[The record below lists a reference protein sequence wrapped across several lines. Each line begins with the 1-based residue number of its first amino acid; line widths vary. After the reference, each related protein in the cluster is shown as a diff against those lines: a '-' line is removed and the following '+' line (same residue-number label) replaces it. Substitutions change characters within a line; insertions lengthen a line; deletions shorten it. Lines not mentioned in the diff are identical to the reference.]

1 MNYYKRHLGDY
12 AKDTNGLTMTE
23 HGAFTLLLDRYYA
36 SEQPFDKE
44 DAMRVCRP
52 ASPAEAKAVEYVL
65 RKFFTLDD
73 AGMYR
78 NDRADAEIQKAQTKA
93 EVNRE
98 VGKKGG
104 RPAKSGNPKETQ
116 TVLKQNPD
124 ENPEGTQDEPIGNPS
139 HYSITPLLQKEEKI
153 GASPDGEALTLT
165 AERQPAIPYQ
175 AIVHTYNATMVN
187 LPKVREISADRKTAM
202 RKAWMTSDQRQSV
215 EFWRA
220 YFEECAAEPFTNG
233 TGPYTGEHAN
243 WRPDFDYL
251 MRSKVI
257 TRIFE
262 RAMDRLERSAA

>member
-139 HYSITPLLQKEEKI
+139 HYSTTPRKKRTPVVPESGDVVQQVLSAYHEVLPNCRHHFTVTPSLDRRIRKVN
-153 GASPDGEALTLT
+153 AMA
-165 AERQPAIPYQ
+165 Q
-175 AIVHTYNATMVN
+175 AVTKQQGWGMG
-187 LPKVREISADRKTAM
+187 P
-202 RKAWMTSDQRQSV
+202 V
-215 EFWRA
+215 EFWTA
-220 YFEECAAEPFTNG
+220 YFGECSADAWLRGDVPNPNNPSWKQHLACLIHDDRFQTIMDTAIARVGAEQQVAA
-233 TGPYTGEHAN
+233 
-243 WRPDFDYL
+243 
-251 MRSKVI
+251 
-257 TRIFE
+257 
-262 RAMDRLERSAA
+262 

>member
-139 HYSITPLLQKEEKI
+139 HYSITPLRKKRTPVVP
-153 GASPDGEALTLT
+153 ASGDVVAVVLAAYHEALPLCRHHYTVTPRL
-165 AERQPAIPYQ
+165 AKRIA
-175 AIVHTYNATMVN
+175 VVN
-187 LPKVREISADRKTAM
+187 GMAAKLIREMGWDLDVAG
-202 RKAWMTSDQRQSV
+202 
-215 EFWRA
+215 FWSA
-220 YFEECAAEPFTNG
+220 YFGECANNAWLRGEQKNPNDPKWKQHIACLIHDDRFQTIMDGAIERMRAEP
-233 TGPYTGEHAN
+233 PE
-243 WRPDFDYL
+243 
-251 MRSKVI
+251 
-257 TRIFE
+257 
-262 RAMDRLERSAA
+262 AA